1 MNYDEDDQSPDPL
14 HKRAARRV
22 TSEAKDLAVGEV
34 KSYLFWKLL
43 IPALGLVWTW
53 LTVNPPH
60 QSPLPQHAAS
70 GVAYICAAKAS
81 LKSIKTTNK
90 SKCAP
95 GFDIHTV
102 RN

>member
-22 TSEAKDLAVGEV
+22 TNEAKDLAVGEV
-34 KSYLFWKLL
+34 KSYMFWKLM
-43 IPALGLVWTW
+43 IPALGLLWTW
-53 LTVNPPH
+53 LTVNPPNNA
-60 QSPLPQHAAS
+60 PQQAVN
-70 GVAYICAAKAS
+70 GTAYICASKAS
-81 LKSIKTTNK
+81 LKSIKTANK

>member
-1 MNYDEDDQSPDPL
+1 MSYAEDDQAPDPL

-22 TSEAKDLAVGEV
+22 TNEAKDLAVGEV
-34 KSYLFWKLL
+34 KSYLFWKLM
-43 IPALGLVWTW
+43 IPAIGLLWTW
-53 LTVNPPH
+53 LTVNPP
-60 QSPLPQHAAS
+60 QQAVQ
-70 GVAYICAAKAS
+70 GTAYICASKAS
-81 LKSIKTTNK
+81 LKSIQTTNK